1 MFCRSTFMVL
11 ISMLVKLDHWY
22 DSHLSITFMV
32 VFMRLVCIKIILII
46 EQKLTKS
53 PCLYVNDKM
62 TVVIFGDRFNVSVQ
76 RLALLLPC

>member
-1 MFCRSTFMVL
+1 MVL
-11 ISMLVKLDHWY
+11 ISMLVKLDRWY

-62 TVVIFGDRFNVSVQ
+62 AVVIFGDRFNVSVQ

>member
-1 MFCRSTFMVL
+1 MVL

-22 DSHLSITFMV
+22 DSHPSITFMV